1 MVVVEEREERRGSS
15 RDIPREAGI
24 RFVSMVEL
32 GGIEEHGF
40 GDSTGL
46 NRNVDDGETLV
57 ILVIMIFIGRAERAK
72 ELFYNHSHAISKCLS
87 AEQLDKCGSI
97 PVHLR

>member
-1 MVVVEEREERRGSS
+1 MVVVEEREEGRCSS

-57 ILVIMIFIGRAERAK
+57 ILVIMIFIGRAK

-87 AEQLDKCGSI
+87 AEQLDKCASI